1 MLQGGGVT
9 REIASEQSSLL
20 GPDSTWRLEPGVLT
34 TNCGQNTH
42 DIYTGLT
49 ERCELLSMTS
59 NL

>member
-1 MLQGGGVT
+1 MLQGGWVT

-42 DIYTGLT
+42 ETYTQASK
-49 ERCELLSMTS
+49 RDVSFYQ
-59 NL
+59 